1 MQNAKPL
8 DVDTPKLARPSRRGD
23 RVKIGTSEFGT
34 NAKCRPA
41 LKLSA
46 YRGGSEVIGARSERR
61 D

>member
-1 MQNAKPL
+1 
-8 DVDTPKLARPSRRGD
+8 
-23 RVKIGTSEFGT
+23 VKIGTSEFGT

-61 D
+61 DWPFADVAGSIKFLRPSDDV